1 MIYNI
6 SVRFFLGDFMVLYY
20 IYVKL
25 MIWFFLPVNHI
36 LSIDMKMKFPNKLK
50 NAQK

>member
-1 MIYNI
+1 MIYYI
-6 SVRFFLGDFMVLYY
+6 LVRFFLGDFMVLYY

-25 MIWFFLPVNHI
+25 MIHFLPVNHI
-36 LSIDMKMKFPNKLK
+36 LSIDMKIKFPNKLK